1 MPGAIYDMEV
11 TEALALIA
19 VMAFDPAFPV
29 SATAAEREALH
40 GEAMRVLIVHA
51 ADAAQ
56 RNLPSNV
63 ERLEGSK
70 RVVRGGKA

>member
-1 MPGAIYDMEV
+1 MNV
-11 TEALALIA
+11 TEALAVVA

-51 ADAAQ
+51 ADAAH

-63 ERLEGSK
+63 AQFAESK
-70 RVVRGGKA
+70 APMAYEKGTV